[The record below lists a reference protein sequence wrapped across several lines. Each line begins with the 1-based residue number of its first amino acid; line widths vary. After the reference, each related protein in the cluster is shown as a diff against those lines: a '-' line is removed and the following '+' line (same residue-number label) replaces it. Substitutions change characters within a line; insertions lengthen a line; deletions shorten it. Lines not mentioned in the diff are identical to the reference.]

1 MSYSGSITL
10 WITPNA
16 PSSPVILRSLLDSGW
31 RPGNGTSGIIVVD
44 QPAHNIPFETV
55 DDAFAAILEMEA
67 RSVAWSFP
75 IVWHD
80 VLASVRVRIDRRERK
95 MSFGLSSRTKRL
107 DDIPWCSDHNWYLS
121 RLVPPL
127 QKVGCG
133 VHGLEWIDG

>member
-31 RPGNGTSGIIVVD
+31 RPGNGYGNIVVFD
-44 QPAHNIPFETV
+44 KERDFVKFETA
-55 DDAFAAILEMEA
+55 DEALAAIAGMEA
-67 RSVAWSFP
+67 RDEKWWFP
-75 IVWHD
+75 IFWAGV
-80 VLASVRVRIDRRERK
+80 ASVEVVIDRRAA
-95 MSFGLSSRTKRL
+95 MANFLLSPSPKRL
-107 DDIPWCSDHNWYLS
+107 DSVPWCSDHNWYLS

-133 VHGLEWIDG
+133 VNDLKYVDR